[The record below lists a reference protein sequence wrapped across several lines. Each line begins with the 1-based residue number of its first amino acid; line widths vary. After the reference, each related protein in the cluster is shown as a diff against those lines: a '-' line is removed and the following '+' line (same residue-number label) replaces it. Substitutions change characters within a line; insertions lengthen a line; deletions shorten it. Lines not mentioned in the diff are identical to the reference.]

1 MPLQFISPHP
11 LPLSHSH
18 YCSLVG
24 STWYLE
30 CFNNFLLFL
39 PLLSSCLL
47 IHLGCHCQIWVFLDC
62 FHGIISLHNGPKLLV
77 IIITVTLLN
86 ITMPRPVL
94 STFHVLLLLITP
106 SCLGKDHDPVLQS
119 FGICK
124 NWDLKRRVTLKEVT
138 WLIQKAGYKSVS
150 DSKDLTHS
158 QHSTL
163 TISSMKLVL
172 ISYLNYFIYWI
183 HFISVDK
190 CFRLPHCLVYRLS
203 QS

>member
-1 MPLQFISPHP
+1 MPLQFISLHP
-11 LPLSHSH
+11 SPLSHSH

-30 CFNNFLLFL
+30 CFNHFLLFL

-47 IHLGCHCQIWVFLDC
+47 IHLVCHCQIWIFLDC
-62 FHGIISLHNGPKLLV
+62 FHWIISLYNGPKLLV
-77 IIITVTLLN
+77 IIITVILLN
-86 ITMPRPVL
+86 ITMSRPVL
-94 STFHVLLLLITP
+94 STFHILLLLI
-106 SCLGKDHDPVLQS
+106 SLSYLEEDHYPILQS

-124 NWDLKRRVTLKEVT
+124 NWDLKRCVSLKEVI

-150 DSKDLTHS
+150 DSKDLTYS

-163 TISSMKLVL
+163 MISSMKLVL
-172 ISYLNYFIYWI
+172 ITYLNYFIYWL
-183 HFISVDK
+183 HFISVDE
-190 CFRLPHCLVYRLS
+190 CFHLPHRLVYRLS